1 MWACLAIRSK
11 EIRILSDLRKK
22 PQRRGGSLL
31 GPFDFFEA
39 FVMRKFRV
47 VIIAA
52 AIGFFLLWLLGR
64 GAGPSIEDGSI
75 LVLPIAGRYVE
86 SQDPSLLARIL
97 TDAGMS
103 FAALLSE
110 MKKAERDDRLSRV
123 VLRIRKLAI
132 GWGQAQELRDAI
144 RRLRE
149 AGRRPIAYLEV
160 AGFGANIEYYVAS
173 AADEVQI
180 APAGFGGVVGLA
192 GEYFFL
198 GQMWKKF
205 GIEFDVARAGRYKS
219 AVETLTGDEMSDA
232 YREAAN
238 SLLDSINHQ
247 FISGIAESRGLTSA
261 TVRAVID
268 RAPMTPPEMVK
279 HGLVDRI
286 AFFDELLA
294 SFDGPIVEA
303 IDYAKIDPE
312 SLGFD
317 PVARFALVYGSGN
330 VVVGRGRTNSRGN
343 PVMASDTVAD
353 ALEGAADDSDIDAII
368 FRIDSPGGSVLAADI
383 IWRALEVAKQSGKPL
398 IASFSNVAA
407 SGGYYVAAGA
417 DAILAPPGS
426 VTGSIGVFALRPVL
440 KGLLDKLDI
449 KVERMTRGAHADFQ
463 FASQPLSPETAAIMD
478 REVEAIYRLFVERVA
493 AGRKLDFQKV
503 DRIAQGRIWTGEQ
516 ALERGLIDELGGLSE
531 AVLRAKRVLGLD
543 ADADV
548 ALVPYPAADSLV
560 KQLTDTLRLLSLEVV
575 PDSPLKDFAERV
587 QTWFEAVP
595 VGEPAL
601 VPPFVFD
608 IR

>member
-1 MWACLAIRSK
+1 
-11 EIRILSDLRKK
+11 
-22 PQRRGGSLL
+22 
-31 GPFDFFEA
+31 
-39 FVMRKFRV
+39 MRKSRV
-47 VIIAA
+47 VIVVAVF
-52 AIGFFLLWLLGR
+52 GLVLLWLLVR
-64 GAGPSIEDGSI
+64 SEGPSIADGSI
-75 LVLPIAGRYVE
+75 LVLPIEGHYVE
-86 SQDPSLLARIL
+86 SQDPSLLAQIL
-97 TDAGMS
+97 TDADMS
-103 FAALLSE
+103 FAGLLSE

-123 VLRIRKLAI
+123 VLRIRNLAI

-144 RRLRE
+144 ARLRD
-149 AGRRPIAYLEV
+149 AGRQPIAYLEV

-205 GIEFDVARAGRYKS
+205 GIEFDVSRAGRFKS

-238 SLLDSINHQ
+238 SLLDSINQQ
-247 FISGIAESRGLTSA
+247 FVSGIAESRGMTSA
-261 TVRAVID
+261 AVRAVID
-268 RAPMTPPEMVK
+268 RAPMTPNEMVK
-279 HGLVDRI
+279 HHLVDRI
-286 AFFDELLA
+286 AFFDELLE

-303 IDYAKIDPE
+303 SEYAQVDLA

-317 PVARFALVYGSGN
+317 PVAQFALIYGSGN
-330 VVVGRGRTNSRGN
+330 VVVGRGRVNSRGS

-353 ALEGAADDSDIDAII
+353 AIEAAADDPNIDAII

-383 IWRALEVAKQSGKPL
+383 IWRALEVAKQSEKPL

-417 DAILAPPGS
+417 DTILASPGS
-426 VTGSIGVFALRPVL
+426 VTGSIGVFALRPVF

-449 KVERMTRGAHADFQ
+449 NVETLTRGAHADLLL
-463 FASQPLSPETAAIMD
+463 ASQPLSPETAAIID
-478 REVEAIYRLFVERVA
+478 REIEAIYQLFLERVA
-493 AGRKLDFQKV
+493 DGRRLDLQAV
-503 DRIAQGRIWTGEQ
+503 DRIAQGRVWTGEQ
-516 ALERGLIDELGGLSE
+516 ALERGLIDGLGGLNE
-531 AVLRAKRVLGLD
+531 AVLRGKQALGLD
-543 ADADV
+543 AEADV
-548 ALVPYPAADSLV
+548 ALIPYPEDDSLIA
-560 KQLTDTLRLLSLEVV
+560 QLTDTLRRVSLEVV
-575 PDSPLKDFAERV
+575 PDSPLKGLAERV
-587 QTWFEAVP
+587 QAWFDAAP
-595 VGEPAL
+595 VGAPAL

>member
-1 MWACLAIRSK
+1 
-11 EIRILSDLRKK
+11 
-22 PQRRGGSLL
+22 
-31 GPFDFFEA
+31 
-39 FVMRKFRV
+39 MRKTRV
-47 VIIAA
+47 LIFVA
-52 AIGFFLLWLLGR
+52 AIGLVLLWLLGR
-64 GAGPSIEDGSI
+64 SEGPVIEDGSI
-75 LVLPIAGRYVE
+75 LVLPIEGRYVE
-86 SQDPSLLARIL
+86 SQDPSLLAQIL
-97 TDAGMS
+97 TDTGMS

-123 VLRIRKLAI
+123 VLRIRTLAI

-247 FISGIAESRGLTSA
+247 FISGIAESRDLTPA

-268 RAPMTPPEMVK
+268 RAPMTPREMLN
-279 HGLVDRI
+279 HNLVDEI

-294 SFDGPIVEA
+294 SFDGPTVEA
-303 IDYAKIDPE
+303 SDYAQIDLA

-317 PVARFALVYGSGN
+317 PVAQFALVYGSGS
-330 VVVGRGRTNSRGN
+330 VVVGEGRASSRGN

-353 ALEGAADDSDIDAII
+353 ALEAAADDPEIDAII
-368 FRIDSPGGSVLAADI
+368 FRIDSPGGSVLASDI

-426 VTGSIGVFALRPVL
+426 LTGSIGVFALRPVL

-449 KVERMTRGAHADFQ
+449 NVEKMTRGAHADLLI
-463 FASQPLSPETAAIMD
+463 ASQPLSPETAAILD
-478 REVEAIYRLFVERVA
+478 REIEAIYRLFIERVA
-493 AGRKLDFQKV
+493 AGRKLDLQKV
-503 DRIAQGRIWTGEQ
+503 DAMAQGRVWTGEQ
-516 ALERGLIDELGGLSE
+516 ALGLGLIDELGGLSE
-531 AVLRAKRVLGLD
+531 AVLRAKLALDLD

-548 ALVPYPAADSLV
+548 ALMPYPEAGTLAQ
-560 KQLTDTLRLLSLEVV
+560 QLTDTLRRISLEVV
-575 PDSPLKDFAERV
+575 QDSPLQNFAERV
-587 QTWFEAVP
+587 QIWFDAVP
-595 VGEPAL
+595 VGAPAL
-601 VPPFVFD
+601 VPPFAFD
-608 IR
+608 IK

>member
-1 MWACLAIRSK
+1 
-11 EIRILSDLRKK
+11 
-22 PQRRGGSLL
+22 
-31 GPFDFFEA
+31 
-39 FVMRKFRV
+39 MRKTRV
-47 VIIAA
+47 LIVVA
-52 AIGFFLLWLLGR
+52 AIGLVLLWLLGR
-64 GAGPSIEDGSI
+64 SEGPVIEDGSI
-75 LVLPIAGRYVE
+75 LVLPIEGRYVE

-97 TDAGMS
+97 TDTGMS

-123 VLRIRKLAI
+123 VLRIRTLAI

-149 AGRRPIAYLEV
+149 AGRRPVAYLEV

-232 YREAAN
+232 YREVAN

-247 FISGIAESRGLTSA
+247 FISGIAESRGLTPA

-268 RAPMTPPEMVK
+268 RAPMTPQEMLR
-279 HGLVDRI
+279 HDLVDEI

-294 SFDGPIVEA
+294 SFDGPTVEA
-303 IDYAKIDPE
+303 SDYAQIDPA

-317 PVARFALVYGSGN
+317 PVAQFALVYGSGS
-330 VVVGRGRTNSRGN
+330 VVVGEGRASSRGN

-353 ALEGAADDSDIDAII
+353 ALEAAADDPEIDAII

-449 KVERMTRGAHADFQ
+449 NVEYMTRGAHADLLV
-463 FASQPLSPETAAIMD
+463 ASQPLSPETAAILD
-478 REVEAIYRLFVERVA
+478 REIEAIYRLFIERVA
-493 AGRKLDFQKV
+493 AGRKIDLQKV
-503 DRIAQGRIWTGEQ
+503 DAIAQGRVWTGEQ
-516 ALERGLIDELGGLSE
+516 ALERGLIDELGGLSQ
-531 AVLRAKRVLGLD
+531 AVLRAKLALDLD

-548 ALVPYPAADSLV
+548 ALIPYPEADTLAQ
-560 KQLTDTLRLLSLEVV
+560 QLTDTLRRISLEVV
-575 PDSPLKDFAERV
+575 QDSPLQNLAERV
-587 QTWFEAVP
+587 QVWFDAAP
-595 VGEPAL
+595 VGAPAL
-601 VPPFVFD
+601 VPPFAFD
-608 IR
+608 IK

>member
-1 MWACLAIRSK
+1 
-11 EIRILSDLRKK
+11 
-22 PQRRGGSLL
+22 
-31 GPFDFFEA
+31 
-39 FVMRKFRV
+39 MRKSRV
-47 VIIAA
+47 VIVVAVF
-52 AIGFFLLWLLGR
+52 GLVLLWLLVR
-64 GAGPSIEDGSI
+64 SEGPSIADGSI
-75 LVLPIAGRYVE
+75 LVLPIEGHYVE
-86 SQDPSLLARIL
+86 SQDPSLLAQIL
-97 TDAGMS
+97 TDADMS
-103 FAALLSE
+103 FAGLLSE

-123 VLRIRKLAI
+123 VLRIRNLAI

-144 RRLRE
+144 ARLRD
-149 AGRRPIAYLEV
+149 AGRQPIAYLEV

-205 GIEFDVARAGRYKS
+205 GIEFDVSRAGRFKS

-238 SLLDSINHQ
+238 SLLDSINQQ
-247 FISGIAESRGLTSA
+247 FVSGIAESRGMTSA
-261 TVRAVID
+261 AVRAVID
-268 RAPMTPPEMVK
+268 RAPMTPNEMVK
-279 HGLVDRI
+279 HHLVDRI
-286 AFFDELLA
+286 AFFDELLE

-303 IDYAKIDPE
+303 SEYAQVDLA

-317 PVARFALVYGSGN
+317 PVAQFALIYGSGN
-330 VVVGRGRTNSRGN
+330 VVVGRGRVNSRGS

-353 ALEGAADDSDIDAII
+353 AIEAAADDPDIDAII

-383 IWRALEVAKQSGKPL
+383 IWRALEVAKQSEKPL

-417 DAILAPPGS
+417 DTILASPGS
-426 VTGSIGVFALRPVL
+426 VTGSIGVFALRPVF

-449 KVERMTRGAHADFQ
+449 NVERLMRGAHADLLLT
-463 FASQPLSPETAAIMD
+463 SQPLSPETAAIVD
-478 REVEAIYRLFVERVA
+478 REIEAIYRLFLERVA
-493 AGRKLDFQKV
+493 DGRRLDLQAV
-503 DRIAQGRIWTGEQ
+503 DRIAQGRVWTGEQ
-516 ALERGLIDELGGLSE
+516 ALERGLIDGLGGLNE
-531 AVLRAKRVLGLD
+531 AVLRGKQALGLD
-543 ADADV
+543 AEADV
-548 ALVPYPAADSLV
+548 ALIPYPEDDSLTA
-560 KQLTDTLRLLSLEVV
+560 QLTDTLRRVSLEVV
-575 PDSPLKDFAERV
+575 PDSPLKGLAERV
-587 QTWFEAVP
+587 QAWFDAAP
-595 VGEPAL
+595 VGAPAL

>member
-1 MWACLAIRSK
+1 
-11 EIRILSDLRKK
+11 
-22 PQRRGGSLL
+22 
-31 GPFDFFEA
+31 
-39 FVMRKFRV
+39 MRKTRV
-47 VIIAA
+47 
-52 AIGFFLLWLLGR
+52 AIVVAVFGLVLLWLLVR
-64 GAGPSIEDGSI
+64 SEGPSIAEGSI
-75 LVLPIAGRYVE
+75 LVLPIEGRYVE
-86 SQDPSLLARIL
+86 SRDPSLLARIL
-97 TDAGMS
+97 TDADMS

-110 MKKAERDDRLSRV
+110 MKKAERDDRLSTV
-123 VLRIRKLAI
+123 VLRIRNLSI
-132 GWGQAQELRDAI
+132 GWGQAQELRGAI
-144 RRLRE
+144 QRLRD

-192 GEYFFL
+192 GEYLFL

-238 SLLDSINHQ
+238 SLLDSINQQ
-247 FISGIAESRGLTSA
+247 FISGIAKSRGLTPA

-268 RAPMTPPEMVK
+268 RAPMTPPEMLN
-279 HGLVDRI
+279 HHLVDRI

-294 SFDGPIVEA
+294 SFDGPTVEA
-303 IDYAKIDPE
+303 SEYAQIDPA

-317 PVARFALVYGSGN
+317 PVAQFALVYGSGN
-330 VVVGRGRTNSRGN
+330 VVVGKGRSSSRGN

-353 ALEGAADDSDIDAII
+353 ALEAAADDPDIDAII

-383 IWRALEVAKQSGKPL
+383 IWRALEVAKQSEKPL

-440 KGLLDKLDI
+440 KGLLEKLDI
-449 KVERMTRGAHADFQ
+449 NVETMTRGAHADLLVT
-463 FASQPLSPETAAIMD
+463 SEPLSVETAELID
-478 REVEAIYRLFVERVA
+478 REVEAIYRLFIERVA
-493 AGRKLDFQKV
+493 AGRKLDLQVV
-503 DRIAQGRIWTGEQ
+503 DGIAQGRVWSGEQ
-516 ALERGLIDELGGLSE
+516 ALARGLIDELGGLSE
-531 AVLRAKRVLGLD
+531 AVLRAKLALGLD

-548 ALVPYPAADSLV
+548 ALIPYPDVDSLTE
-560 KQLTDTLRLLSLEVV
+560 QLIDTLRQISLEVV
-575 PDSPLKDFAERV
+575 LDSPLNSLAERA
-587 QTWFEAVP
+587 QTWFDAVP
-595 VGEPAL
+595 AGAPVL
-601 VPPFVFD
+601 VPPFVLD

>member
-1 MWACLAIRSK
+1 
-11 EIRILSDLRKK
+11 
-22 PQRRGGSLL
+22 
-31 GPFDFFEA
+31 
-39 FVMRKFRV
+39 MRKTRV
-47 VIIAA
+47 VIVAA
-52 AIGFFLLWLLGR
+52 AIGLVLLWLLLR
-64 GAGPSIEDGSI
+64 SEGPSIEDGSI

-110 MKKAERDDRLSRV
+110 MKKAERDDRISTV
-123 VLRIRKLAI
+123 VLRIRNLAI

-160 AGFGANIEYYVAS
+160 AGFSANLEYYVAS
-173 AADEVQI
+173 AADEVLI
-180 APAGFGGVVGLA
+180 APAGFGGIVGLA

-247 FISGIAESRGLTSA
+247 FISGIAESRDLTPA
-261 TVRAVID
+261 TVRTVID
-268 RAPMTPPEMVK
+268 IAPMTPRDMVK
-279 HGLVDRI
+279 HGLVDEI
-286 AFFDELLA
+286 AFFDELLE

-303 IDYAKIDPE
+303 GDYAQIDPA

-317 PVARFALVYGSGN
+317 PVAQFALVYGSGN
-330 VVVGRGRTNSRGN
+330 VVVGKGRASSRGN

-353 ALEGAADDSDIDAII
+353 ALEAAAEDPEIDAII

-383 IWRALEVAKQSGKPL
+383 IWRSVEVAKQSEKPL

-417 DAILAPPGS
+417 DAILAPPAS

-449 KVERMTRGAHADFQ
+449 NVERMTRGAHADLLI
-463 FASQPLSPETAAIMD
+463 ASQPLSPETAEVLD
-478 REVEAIYRLFVERVA
+478 REIEAIYRLFIERVA
-493 AGRKLDFQKV
+493 EGRELDKREV
-503 DRIAQGRIWTGEQ
+503 HGVAQGRVWTGEQ
-516 ALERGLIDELGGLSE
+516 AFERGLIDELGGLSQ
-531 AVLRAKRVLGLD
+531 AVLRAKQALNLD

-548 ALVPYPAADSLV
+548 ALVPYPEVGSLV
-560 KQLTDTLRLLSLEVV
+560 DQLTDTLRRVSLEAM
-575 PDSPLKDFAERV
+575 PASSLEGLAERL
-587 QTWFEAVP
+587 QTWFEAAP
-595 VGEPAL
+595 IEAPAL
-601 VPPFVFD
+601 VPPFALD

>member
-1 MWACLAIRSK
+1 
-11 EIRILSDLRKK
+11 
-22 PQRRGGSLL
+22 
-31 GPFDFFEA
+31 
-39 FVMRKFRV
+39 MRKTRV
-47 VIIAA
+47 VIVAA
-52 AIGFFLLWLLGR
+52 VIGLFLLWLLVR
-64 GAGPSIEDGSI
+64 SEGPSIEDGSI
-75 LVLPIAGRYVE
+75 LVLPIEGSYVE

-110 MKKAERDDRLSRV
+110 MKKAERDDRLSTV
-123 VLRIRKLAI
+123 VLRIRNLAI

-160 AGFGANIEYYVAS
+160 AGFSANLEYYVAS

-180 APAGFGGVVGLA
+180 APAGFGGIVGLA

-247 FISGIAESRGLTSA
+247 FVSGIAESRDLTPA
-261 TVRAVID
+261 TVRTVID
-268 RAPMTPPEMVK
+268 IAPMTPRDMLK
-279 HGLVDRI
+279 HGLVDEI

-294 SFDGPIVEA
+294 SLDGPIVEA
-303 IDYAKIDPE
+303 SDYAQIDPA

-317 PVARFALVYGSGN
+317 PVAQFALVYGSGN
-330 VVVGRGRTNSRGN
+330 VVVGKGRASSRGN
-343 PVMASDTVAD
+343 PVMASDTVAA
-353 ALEGAADDSDIDAII
+353 ALEAAAGDPKIDAII

-383 IWRALEVAKQSGKPL
+383 IWRSVEVAKQSEKPL

-417 DAILAPPGS
+417 DAILAPPAS

-449 KVERMTRGAHADFQ
+449 NVERMTRGAHADLLI
-463 FASQPLSPETAAIMD
+463 ASQPLSKETAEILD
-478 REVEAIYRLFVERVA
+478 REIEAIYRLFIERVA
-493 AGRKLDFQKV
+493 EGRELDKREV
-503 DRIAQGRIWTGEQ
+503 HGVAQGRVWTGEQ
-516 ALERGLIDELGGLSE
+516 AFERGLIDELGGLSQ
-531 AVLRAKRVLGLD
+531 AVLRAKRALNLD

-548 ALVPYPAADSLV
+548 ALVPYPEVGSFVD
-560 KQLTDTLRLLSLEVV
+560 QLTDTLRRVSLEAI
-575 PDSPLKDFAERV
+575 PASSLEGLAERL
-587 QTWFEAVP
+587 QTWIEAAP
-595 VGEPAL
+595 IEAPAL
-601 VPPFVFD
+601 VPPFAID
-608 IR
+608 IK

>member
-1 MWACLAIRSK
+1 
-11 EIRILSDLRKK
+11 
-22 PQRRGGSLL
+22 
-31 GPFDFFEA
+31 
-39 FVMRKFRV
+39 MRKTRV
-47 VIIAA
+47 LIVVA
-52 AIGFFLLWLLGR
+52 AIGLVLLWLLGR
-64 GAGPSIEDGSI
+64 SEGPVIEDGSI
-75 LVLPIAGRYVE
+75 LVLPIEGRYVE
-86 SQDPSLLARIL
+86 SQDPSLLAQIL
-97 TDAGMS
+97 TDTGMS

-123 VLRIRKLAI
+123 VLRIRTLAI

-232 YREAAN
+232 YREVAN

-247 FISGIAESRGLTSA
+247 FISGIAESRGLTPA

-268 RAPMTPPEMVK
+268 RAPMTPQEMLR
-279 HGLVDRI
+279 HDLVDEI

-294 SFDGPIVEA
+294 SFDGPTVEA
-303 IDYAKIDPE
+303 SDYAQIDPA

-317 PVARFALVYGSGN
+317 PVAQFALVYGSGS
-330 VVVGRGRTNSRGN
+330 VVVGEGRASSRGN

-353 ALEGAADDSDIDAII
+353 ALEAAADDPEIDAII

-383 IWRALEVAKQSGKPL
+383 IWRALEVAKQSEKPL

-449 KVERMTRGAHADFQ
+449 NVEYMTRGAHADLLV
-463 FASQPLSPETAAIMD
+463 ASQPLSPETAAILD
-478 REVEAIYRLFVERVA
+478 REIEAIYRLFIERVA
-493 AGRKLDFQKV
+493 AGRKIDLQKV
-503 DRIAQGRIWTGEQ
+503 DAIAQGRVWTGEQ

-531 AVLRAKRVLGLD
+531 AVLRAKLALDLD

-548 ALVPYPAADSLV
+548 ALMPYPEADTLV
-560 KQLTDTLRLLSLEVV
+560 QQLTDTLRRISLEVV
-575 PDSPLKDFAERV
+575 QDSPLQNLAERV
-587 QTWFEAVP
+587 QVWFDAAP
-595 VGEPAL
+595 VGAPAL
-601 VPPFVFD
+601 VPPFAFD
-608 IR
+608 IK

>member
-1 MWACLAIRSK
+1 
-11 EIRILSDLRKK
+11 
-22 PQRRGGSLL
+22 
-31 GPFDFFEA
+31 
-39 FVMRKFRV
+39 MRKSR
-47 VIIAA
+47 VIIVAA
-52 AIGFFLLWLLGR
+52 AVVLVLLWLLVRSGS
-64 GAGPSIEDGSI
+64 PSIEDGSI
-75 LVLPIAGRYVE
+75 LILPIQGSYVE

-97 TDAGMS
+97 TDTGMS
-103 FAALLSE
+103 FASLLSE
-110 MKKAERDDRLSRV
+110 MKKAERDDRISRV
-123 VLRIRKLAI
+123 VLRIRELAI

-149 AGRRPIAYLEV
+149 AGRSPIAYLEV
-160 AGFGANIEYYVAS
+160 AAFGANIEYYVAS
-173 AADEVQI
+173 AADEIQI
-180 APAGFGGVVGLA
+180 APAGFGGVIGLA
-192 GEYFFL
+192 GEYLFL

-238 SLLDSINHQ
+238 SLLDSINGQ
-247 FISGIAESRGLTSA
+247 FISGIAESRGMTSE

-268 RAPMTPPEMVK
+268 RAPMTPPDMLK
-279 HGLVDRI
+279 HDLVDQI
-286 AFFDELLA
+286 AFFDELLE
-294 SFDGPIVEA
+294 SFDEPTVEA
-303 IDYAKIDPE
+303 SEYAQVDLA

-317 PVARFALVYGSGN
+317 PVAQFALVYGSGN
-330 VVVGRGRTNSRGN
+330 VVVGKGGASSSGN

-353 ALEGAADDSDIDAII
+353 ALETAADDPDIDAII

-440 KGLLDKLDI
+440 KGLLEKLEI
-449 KVERMTRGAHADFQ
+449 NVESMTRGAHADLLIT
-463 FASQPLSPETAAIMD
+463 SKPLSPETAAIMD

-493 AGRKLDFQKV
+493 AGRKLDLRKV
-503 DRIAQGRIWTGEQ
+503 DRVAQGRVWTGEQ

-531 AVLRAKRVLGLD
+531 AVLRAKQALGLD

-548 ALVPYPAADSLV
+548 ALVPYPEADSLTE
-560 KQLTDTLRLLSLEVV
+560 QLTDTFRRISLELV
-575 PDSPLKDFAERV
+575 PDSPLTGLAERV
-587 QTWFEAVP
+587 QTWFEAAPAGAP
-595 VGEPAL
+595 VL
-601 VPPFVFD
+601 VPPFVLD

>member
-1 MWACLAIRSK
+1 
-11 EIRILSDLRKK
+11 
-22 PQRRGGSLL
+22 
-31 GPFDFFEA
+31 
-39 FVMRKFRV
+39 
-47 VIIAA
+47 
-52 AIGFFLLWLLGR
+52 
-64 GAGPSIEDGSI
+64 
-75 LVLPIAGRYVE
+75 
-86 SQDPSLLARIL
+86 
-97 TDAGMS
+97 MS
-103 FAALLSE
+103 FATLLSE

-123 VLRIRKLAI
+123 VLRIRNLDI

-144 RRLRE
+144 GRLRE

-160 AGFGANIEYYVAS
+160 VGFSANIEYYVAS

-205 GIEFDVARAGRYKS
+205 GIDFDVARAGRYKS

-232 YREAAN
+232 YRDVAN

-247 FISGIAESRGLTSA
+247 FISGIAESRGLTFA

-268 RAPMTPPEMVK
+268 RAPMTPPEMVE
-279 HGLVDRI
+279 HHLVDKI

-294 SFDGPIVEA
+294 SFGGPTVKASEYEQVDLA
-303 IDYAKIDPE
+303 

-317 PVARFALVYGSGN
+317 PVSQFALVYGSGN
-330 VVVGRGRTNSRGN
+330 VVVGAGRASSSGN

-353 ALEGAADDSDIDAII
+353 ALEEAADDPNIDAII
-368 FRIDSPGGSVLAADI
+368 FRIDSPGGSVLASDI
-383 IWRALEVAKQSGKPL
+383 IWRALEVAKQSEKPL

-426 VTGSIGVFALRPVL
+426 LTGSIGVFALRPVL
-440 KGLLDKLDI
+440 QGILDKLDI
-449 KVERMTRGAHADFQ
+449 NVETMTRGAHADLLI
-463 FASQPLSPETAAIMD
+463 ASRPLSPETAAIMD
-478 REVEAIYRLFVERVA
+478 REIESIYRLFIERVA
-493 AGRKLDFQKV
+493 AGRKLDLQKV
-503 DRIAQGRIWTGEQ
+503 DGIAQGRVWTGEQ
-516 ALERGLIDELGGLSE
+516 ALERGLIDELGGLHE
-531 AVLRAKRVLGLD
+531 AVLRAKQALDLD

-548 ALVPYPAADSLV
+548 ALIPYPEVGSLV
-560 KQLTDTLRLLSLEVV
+560 EQLTDTLRRISLEVA
-575 PDSPLKDFAERV
+575 PDSPLKSLAERV
-587 QTWFEAVP
+587 QTWFDAAP
-595 VGEPAL
+595 VGAPVL

>member
-1 MWACLAIRSK
+1 
-11 EIRILSDLRKK
+11 
-22 PQRRGGSLL
+22 
-31 GPFDFFEA
+31 
-39 FVMRKFRV
+39 MRKSRV
-47 VIIAA
+47 VIVVAVF
-52 AIGFFLLWLLGR
+52 GLVLLWLLVR
-64 GAGPSIEDGSI
+64 SEGPSIADGSI
-75 LVLPIAGRYVE
+75 LVLPIEGHYVE
-86 SQDPSLLARIL
+86 SQDPSLLAQIL
-97 TDAGMS
+97 TDADMS
-103 FAALLSE
+103 FAGLLSE

-123 VLRIRKLAI
+123 VLRIRNLAI

-144 RRLRE
+144 ARLRD
-149 AGRRPIAYLEV
+149 AGRQPIAYLEV

-205 GIEFDVARAGRYKS
+205 GIEFDVSRAGRFKS

-238 SLLDSINHQ
+238 SLLDSINQQ
-247 FISGIAESRGLTSA
+247 FVSGIAESRGMTSA
-261 TVRAVID
+261 AVRAVID
-268 RAPMTPPEMVK
+268 RAPMTPNEMVK
-279 HGLVDRI
+279 HHLVDRI
-286 AFFDELLA
+286 AFFDELLE

-303 IDYAKIDPE
+303 SEYAQVDLA

-317 PVARFALVYGSGN
+317 PVAQFALIYGSGN
-330 VVVGRGRTNSRGN
+330 VVVGRGRVNSRGS

-353 ALEGAADDSDIDAII
+353 AIEAAADDPDIDAII

-383 IWRALEVAKQSGKPL
+383 IWRALEVAKQSEKPL

-417 DAILAPPGS
+417 DTILASPGS
-426 VTGSIGVFALRPVL
+426 VTGSIGVFALRPVF

-449 KVERMTRGAHADFQ
+449 NVETLTRGAHADLLLT
-463 FASQPLSPETAAIMD
+463 SQPLSPETAAIID
-478 REVEAIYRLFVERVA
+478 REIEAIYQLFLERVA
-493 AGRKLDFQKV
+493 DGRRLDLQAV
-503 DRIAQGRIWTGEQ
+503 DRIAQGRVWTGEQ
-516 ALERGLIDELGGLSE
+516 ALERGLIDGLGGLNE
-531 AVLRAKRVLGLD
+531 AVLRGKQALGLD
-543 ADADV
+543 AEADV
-548 ALVPYPAADSLV
+548 ALIPYPEDDSLIA
-560 KQLTDTLRLLSLEVV
+560 QLTDTLRRVSLEVV
-575 PDSPLKDFAERV
+575 PDSPLKGLAERV
-587 QTWFEAVP
+587 QAWFDAAP
-595 VGEPAL
+595 VGAPAL

>member
-1 MWACLAIRSK
+1 
-11 EIRILSDLRKK
+11 
-22 PQRRGGSLL
+22 
-31 GPFDFFEA
+31 
-39 FVMRKFRV
+39 MRKFRV
-47 VIIAA
+47 LIIVAA
-52 AIGFFLLWLLGR
+52 VGLVLLWLFVGDR
-64 GAGPSIEDGSI
+64 GPSIEDGSI
-75 LVLPIAGRYVE
+75 LVLPIEGSYVE
-86 SQDPSLLARIL
+86 AQDPSLLARIL

-110 MKKAERDDRLSRV
+110 LKKAERDDRLSTV
-123 VLRIRKLAI
+123 VLRVRNLAI

-144 RRLRE
+144 RRLAE
-149 AGRRPIAYLEV
+149 AGRRPVAYLEV
-160 AGFGANIEYYVAS
+160 AGFGANLEYYVAS

-192 GEYFFL
+192 GEYLFL

-238 SLLDSINHQ
+238 SLLDSINDQ
-247 FISGIAESRGLTSA
+247 FVSGIAESRRLTPA
-261 TVRAVID
+261 AVRIIID
-268 RAPMTPPEMVK
+268 HAPMTPREMVK

-286 AFFDELLA
+286 AFFDELLE
-294 SFDGPIVEA
+294 SFDGAIVEA
-303 IDYAKIDPE
+303 SDYAQIDPA

-317 PVARFALVYGSGN
+317 PVAQFALVYGSGS
-330 VVVGRGRTNSRGN
+330 VVVGKGRSSSRGN

-353 ALEGAADDSDIDAII
+353 ALEEAADDPDIDAII

-383 IWRALEVAKQSGKPL
+383 IWRSLEVAKQSGKPL

-440 KGLLDKLDI
+440 KGLLEKLEI
-449 KVERMTRGAHADFQ
+449 NVETMTRGAHADLRI
-463 FASQPLSPETAAIMD
+463 ASQPLSPETAAILD
-478 REVEAIYRLFVERVA
+478 REIEAIYRLFIERVA
-493 AGRKLDFQKV
+493 AGRELDLQQV
-503 DRIAQGRIWTGEQ
+503 DGVAQGRIWTGAQ
-516 ALERGLIDELGGLSE
+516 AFERGLVDELGGLSQ
-531 AVLRAKRVLGLD
+531 AVMRAKKALGLD

-548 ALVPYPAADSLV
+548 ALVPYPEVGSLAD
-560 KQLTDTLRLLSLEVV
+560 QLADTFRRVSLEAL
-575 PDSPLKDFAERV
+575 PASPLKGLAERV
-587 QTWFEAVP
+587 HTWFDAAPVEA
-595 VGEPAL
+595 PAL
-601 VPPFVFD
+601 VPPFAFD

>member
-1 MWACLAIRSK
+1 
-11 EIRILSDLRKK
+11 
-22 PQRRGGSLL
+22 
-31 GPFDFFEA
+31 
-39 FVMRKFRV
+39 MRKTRV
-47 VIIAA
+47 VIVVA
-52 AIGFFLLWLLGR
+52 AIGLFLLWLLGR
-64 GAGPSIEDGSI
+64 GGGPEIEHGST
-75 LVLPIAGRYVE
+75 LVLPIEGPYVE

-97 TDAGMS
+97 TDTGMS
-103 FAALLSE
+103 FASLLSE

-123 VLRIRKLAI
+123 VLRIRTLDI

-149 AGRRPIAYLEV
+149 AGRHPIAYLEV

-205 GIEFDVARAGRYKS
+205 GIDFDVARAGRYKS

-232 YREAAN
+232 YREVAN

-247 FISGIAESRGLTSA
+247 FISGIAESRDLTRA
-261 TVRAVID
+261 TVRDVID
-268 RAPMTPPEMVK
+268 RAPMTPRDMLK
-279 HGLVDRI
+279 HDLVDEI

-294 SFDGPIVEA
+294 SFDGPTVEA
-303 IDYAKIDPE
+303 SDYAQVDPA

-317 PVARFALVYGSGN
+317 PVAQFALVYGSGS
-330 VVVGRGRTNSRGN
+330 VIVGDGRSSSSGN
-343 PVMASDTVAD
+343 PVMASDTVTD
-353 ALEGAADDSDIDAII
+353 ALEAAADDPEIDAII

-383 IWRALEVAKQSGKPL
+383 IWRALEAAKQSGKPV

-449 KVERMTRGAHADFQ
+449 NVERMKRGAHADIL

-478 REVEAIYRLFVERVA
+478 REIEAIYRLFIERVA
-493 AGRKLDFQKV
+493 AGRELDLQKV
-503 DRIAQGRIWTGEQ
+503 DAIAQGRVWTGEQ
-516 ALERGLIDELGGLSE
+516 ALQRGLIDELGGLSE
-531 AVLRAKRVLGLD
+531 AVLRAKLALDLD

-548 ALVPYPAADSLV
+548 ALMPYPEIETLAQQV
-560 KQLTDTLRLLSLEVV
+560 TDTLRRISLEVAQG
-575 PDSPLKDFAERV
+575 SPLQDLAERMPI
-587 QTWFEAVP
+587 WFDAAP
-595 VGEPAL
+595 VGAPAL
-601 VPPFVFD
+601 VPPFAFD

>member
-1 MWACLAIRSK
+1 
-11 EIRILSDLRKK
+11 
-22 PQRRGGSLL
+22 
-31 GPFDFFEA
+31 
-39 FVMRKFRV
+39 MRKSRV
-47 VIIAA
+47 LIVAA
-52 AIGFFLLWLLGR
+52 VVGFVLLWLLVR
-64 GAGPSIEDGSI
+64 SEGPSIEDGSI
-75 LVLPIAGRYVE
+75 LVLPIEGRYVE
-86 SQDPSLLARIL
+86 SQDPSLLARIF
-97 TDAGMS
+97 TDTGMS

-110 MKKAERDDRLSRV
+110 MNKAERDDRLSRV

-144 RRLRE
+144 GRLRE
-149 AGRRPIAYLEV
+149 AGRRPVAYLEV
-160 AGFGANIEYYVAS
+160 AGFSANIEYYVAS

-205 GIEFDVARAGRYKS
+205 GIDFDVARAGRYKS
-219 AVETLTGDEMSDA
+219 AIETLTGDEMSDA

-247 FISGIAESRGLTSA
+247 FVTGIAESRGLTFA

-279 HGLVDRI
+279 HHLVDKI

-294 SFDGPIVEA
+294 SFGGPTVKASE
-303 IDYAKIDPE
+303 YAQVDLA

-317 PVARFALVYGSGN
+317 PVSQFALIYGSGN
-330 VVVGRGRTNSRGN
+330 VVVGKGRENPRGN
-343 PVMASDTVAD
+343 PVMASDTVAG
-353 ALEGAADDSDIDAII
+353 ALEEAANDPDIDAII
-368 FRIDSPGGSVLAADI
+368 FRIDSPGGSVLASDI
-383 IWRALEVAKQSGKPL
+383 IWRALEVAKQSKKPL

-440 KGLLDKLDI
+440 EGLLDKLDI
-449 KVERMTRGAHADFQ
+449 GVETLTRGAHADLLI
-463 FASQPLSPETAAIMD
+463 ASRPLSPETAAIMD
-478 REVEAIYRLFVERVA
+478 REIEAIYQLFIERVA
-493 AGRKLDFQKV
+493 SGRKLDLQTV
-503 DRIAQGRIWTGEQ
+503 DGMAQGRVWTGEQ
-516 ALERGLIDELGGLSE
+516 ALERGLIDELGGLRE
-531 AVLRAKRVLGLD
+531 AVLRAKQALDID

-548 ALVPYPAADSLV
+548 ALIPYPEVGSLTE
-560 KQLTDTLRLLSLEVV
+560 QLADTLRRISLEVV
-575 PDSPLKDFAERV
+575 PDSPLRGLAERV
-587 QTWFEAVP
+587 QTWLEAAPIGAP
-595 VGEPAL
+595 VL

>member
-1 MWACLAIRSK
+1 
-11 EIRILSDLRKK
+11 
-22 PQRRGGSLL
+22 
-31 GPFDFFEA
+31 
-39 FVMRKFRV
+39 MRKSRV
-47 VIIAA
+47 VIVVAVF
-52 AIGFFLLWLLGR
+52 GLVLLWLLVR
-64 GAGPSIEDGSI
+64 SEGPSIADGSI
-75 LVLPIAGRYVE
+75 LVLPIEGHYVE
-86 SQDPSLLARIL
+86 SQDPSLLAQIL
-97 TDAGMS
+97 TDADMS
-103 FAALLSE
+103 FAGLLSE

-123 VLRIRKLAI
+123 VLRIRNLAI

-144 RRLRE
+144 ARLRD
-149 AGRRPIAYLEV
+149 AGRQPIAYLEV

-205 GIEFDVARAGRYKS
+205 GIEFDVSRAGRFKS

-238 SLLDSINHQ
+238 SLLDSINQQ
-247 FISGIAESRGLTSA
+247 FVSGIAESRGMTSA
-261 TVRAVID
+261 AVRAVID
-268 RAPMTPPEMVK
+268 RAPMTPNEMVK
-279 HGLVDRI
+279 HHLVDRI
-286 AFFDELLA
+286 AFFDELLE

-303 IDYAKIDPE
+303 SEYAQVDLA

-317 PVARFALVYGSGN
+317 PVAQFALIYGSGN
-330 VVVGRGRTNSRGN
+330 VVVGRGRVNSRGS

-353 ALEGAADDSDIDAII
+353 AIEAAADDPDIDAII

-383 IWRALEVAKQSGKPL
+383 IWRALEVAKQSEKPL

-417 DAILAPPGS
+417 DTILASPGS
-426 VTGSIGVFALRPVL
+426 VTGSIGVFALRPVF

-449 KVERMTRGAHADFQ
+449 NVETLTRGAHADLLLT
-463 FASQPLSPETAAIMD
+463 SQPLSPETAAIID
-478 REVEAIYRLFVERVA
+478 REIEAIYQLFLERVA
-493 AGRKLDFQKV
+493 DGRRLDLQAV
-503 DRIAQGRIWTGEQ
+503 DRIAQGRVWTGEQ
-516 ALERGLIDELGGLSE
+516 ALERGLIDGLGGLNE
-531 AVLRAKRVLGLD
+531 AVLRGKQALGLD
-543 ADADV
+543 AEADV
-548 ALVPYPAADSLV
+548 ALIPYPEDDSLIA
-560 KQLTDTLRLLSLEVV
+560 QLTDTLRRVSLEIV
-575 PDSPLKDFAERV
+575 PDSPLKGLAERV
-587 QTWFEAVP
+587 QAWFDAAP
-595 VGEPAL
+595 VGAPAL

>member
-1 MWACLAIRSK
+1 
-11 EIRILSDLRKK
+11 
-22 PQRRGGSLL
+22 
-31 GPFDFFEA
+31 
-39 FVMRKFRV
+39 MRKTRV
-47 VIIAA
+47 VIVAA
-52 AIGFFLLWLLGR
+52 AVGLVLLWLLVR
-64 GAGPSIEDGSI
+64 SEGPSIEDGSI
-75 LVLPIAGRYVE
+75 LVLPIEGRYVE
-86 SQDPSLLARIL
+86 AQDPSLLARLL
-97 TDAGMS
+97 TDTGMS

-123 VLRIRKLAI
+123 VLRIRTLAI
-132 GWGQAQELRDAI
+132 GWGQAQELRGAI

-180 APAGFGGVVGLA
+180 APASFGGVVGLA

-238 SLLDSINHQ
+238 SLLDSMIHQ
-247 FISGIAESRGLTSA
+247 FISGIAESRKLTPSA
-261 TVRAVID
+261 VQAIID
-268 RAPMTPPEMVK
+268 IAPMTPRDMVEN
-279 HGLVDRI
+279 GLADEI
-286 AFFDELLA
+286 AFFDELLE
-294 SFDGPIVEA
+294 SLEGPIVEA
-303 IDYAKIDPE
+303 ADYAQIDPA

-317 PVARFALVYGSGN
+317 PVAQFALVYGSGN
-330 VVVGRGRTNSRGN
+330 VVVGDGRATSRGN

-353 ALEGAADDSDIDAII
+353 ALEAAADDPEIDAII

-383 IWRALEVAKQSGKPL
+383 IWRAVEVAKRSGKPL

-417 DAILAPPGS
+417 DAILAPPAS

-449 KVERMTRGAHADFQ
+449 NVETMTRGAHADLLV
-463 FASQPLSPETAAIMD
+463 ASQPLSPETAAILD
-478 REVEAIYRLFVERVA
+478 REIEAIYRLFIERVA
-493 AGRKLDFQKV
+493 AGRKLDLQKV
-503 DRIAQGRIWTGEQ
+503 DAMAQGRVWTGEQ
-516 ALERGLIDELGGLSE
+516 ALDRGLIDELGGLSQ
-531 AVLRAKRVLGLD
+531 AVLRAKKALGLD

-548 ALVPYPAADSLV
+548 ALMPYPEAGTLAQ
-560 KQLTDTLRLLSLEVV
+560 QLTDTLRRISLEVV
-575 PDSPLKDFAERV
+575 QDSPLQNFAERV
-587 QTWFEAVP
+587 QIWFDAVP
-595 VGEPAL
+595 VGAPAL
-601 VPPFVFD
+601 VPPFAFD
-608 IR
+608 IK

>member
-1 MWACLAIRSK
+1 
-11 EIRILSDLRKK
+11 
-22 PQRRGGSLL
+22 
-31 GPFDFFEA
+31 
-39 FVMRKFRV
+39 MRKYRV

-52 AIGFFLLWLLGR
+52 AVGFFLLWLLGR
-64 GAGPSIEDGSI
+64 SEGPSIEDGSV
-75 LVLPIAGRYVE
+75 LVFQIEGRYVE

-97 TDAGMS
+97 TDTSMS

-123 VLRIRKLAI
+123 VLRIRELAI
-132 GWGQAQELRDAI
+132 GWGQAQELRGAI

-160 AGFGANIEYYVAS
+160 AGLGANIEYYVAS

-247 FISGIAESRGLTSA
+247 FISGIAESRGMTSA
-261 TVRAVID
+261 AVRAVID

-279 HGLVDRI
+279 HNLVDQI

-294 SFDGPIVEA
+294 SFDGPIVDA
-303 IDYAKIDPE
+303 IDYAQIDPA

-330 VVVGRGRTNSRGN
+330 VVVGRGRTGSRGN
-343 PVMASDTVAD
+343 PIMASDTVAG
-353 ALEGAADDSDIDAII
+353 ALEAAADDPNIDAII

-383 IWRALEVAKQSGKPL
+383 IWRALEVAKQSEKPL

-426 VTGSIGVFALRPVL
+426 VTGSIGVYALRPVL

-449 KVERMTRGAHADFQ
+449 NVESMTRGAHADLLII
-463 FASQPLSPETAAIMD
+463 SQPLSPETAAIMD

-503 DRIAQGRIWTGEQ
+503 DEVAQGRIWTGEQ
-516 ALERGLIDELGGLSE
+516 ALEHGLIDELGGLSE
-531 AVLRAKRVLGLD
+531 AVLRAKRALGLD

-548 ALVPYPAADSLV
+548 ALVPYPKVGSLAE
-560 KQLTDTLRLLSLEVV
+560 QLTDTLRRISLEVI
-575 PDSPLKDFAERV
+575 PDSPLKGLAGRV
-587 QTWFEAVP
+587 QAWIEAVP
-595 VGEPAL
+595 AGEPAL

>member
-1 MWACLAIRSK
+1 
-11 EIRILSDLRKK
+11 
-22 PQRRGGSLL
+22 
-31 GPFDFFEA
+31 
-39 FVMRKFRV
+39 MRKTRV
-47 VIIAA
+47 VIVVGAF
-52 AIGFFLLWLLGR
+52 GLFLLWLLVR
-64 GAGPSIEDGSI
+64 SEGPLIEDGSI
-75 LVLPIAGRYVE
+75 LVLPIEGRYVE

-97 TDAGMS
+97 TDTGMS

-110 MKKAERDDRLSRV
+110 MMKAERDDRLSRV
-123 VLRIRKLAI
+123 VLRIRTLDI

-144 RRLRE
+144 GRLRE

-160 AGFGANIEYYVAS
+160 AAFSANIEYYVAS

-180 APAGFGGVVGLA
+180 APAGLGGVVGLA
-192 GEYFFL
+192 GEVFFL

-205 GIEFDVARAGRYKS
+205 GIEFDVSRAGRYKS

-247 FISGIAESRGLTSA
+247 FISGIAESRGLTFA
-261 TVRAVID
+261 AVQAVID
-268 RAPMTPPEMVK
+268 RAPMTPHEMVK
-279 HGLVDRI
+279 HHLVDQI

-294 SFDGPIVEA
+294 SFDGPTVEA
-303 IDYAKIDPE
+303 SEYAQIDLA

-317 PVARFALVYGSGN
+317 PVSQIALVYGSGN
-330 VVVGRGRTNSRGN
+330 VVVGNGSVSPRGN

-353 ALEGAADDSDIDAII
+353 ALKDAADDPEIDAII
-368 FRIDSPGGSVLAADI
+368 FRIDSPGGSVLASDI
-383 IWRALEVAKQSGKPL
+383 IWRALEVAKQSKKPL

-426 VTGSIGVFALRPVL
+426 VTGSIGVFAIRPVL
-440 KGLLDKLDI
+440 KGLFDKLDI
-449 KVERMTRGAHADFQ
+449 NVETMKRGAHADLLI
-463 FASQPLSPETAAIMD
+463 ASQPLSPETAAIVD
-478 REVEAIYRLFVERVA
+478 REIEAIYRLFLERVA
-493 AGRKLDFQKV
+493 AGRKRDLQTV
-503 DRIAQGRIWTGEQ
+503 DGIAQGRVWTGEQ
-516 ALERGLIDELGGLSE
+516 ALQRGLIDELGGLRE
-531 AVLRAKRVLGLD
+531 AVLRAKRALGLD

-548 ALVPYPAADSLV
+548 ALIPYPETGSLV
-560 KQLTDTLRLLSLEVV
+560 EQLADTLRRISLEVAL
-575 PDSPLKDFAERV
+575 DSPLKGLAERL
-587 QTWFEAVP
+587 QSGFDAAP
-595 VGEPAL
+595 VGAPVL

>member
-1 MWACLAIRSK
+1 M
-11 EIRILSDLRKK
+11 
-22 PQRRGGSLL
+22 
-31 GPFDFFEA
+31 
-39 FVMRKFRV
+39 V
-47 VIIAA
+47 VAVV
-52 AIGFFLLWLLGR
+52 GLVLLWLLVR
-64 GAGPSIEDGSI
+64 SEGPSIEEGSI
-75 LVLPIAGRYVE
+75 LVLPIEGEYVE

-97 TDAGMS
+97 TDTGMS

-110 MKKAERDDRLSRV
+110 MKKAERDDRLSTV
-123 VLRIRKLAI
+123 VLRVRNLAI

-144 RRLRE
+144 RRLKE
-149 AGRRPIAYLEV
+149 AGRRPVAYLEV
-160 AGFGANIEYYVAS
+160 AGFSANLEYYVAS
-173 AADEVQI
+173 AADEIQI
-180 APAGFGGVVGLA
+180 APAGFGGVIGLA

-247 FISGIAESRGLTSA
+247 FISGIAESRDMTPA
-261 TVRAVID
+261 TVQAVID
-268 RAPMTPPEMVK
+268 AAPMTPRDMVK
-279 HGLVDRI
+279 RGLVDEI

-303 IDYAKIDPE
+303 SDYAQIDPA

-317 PVARFALVYGSGN
+317 PVAQFALVYGSGS
-330 VVVGRGRTNSRGN
+330 VVVGQGRASSRGN
-343 PVMASDTVAD
+343 PVMASDTVAG
-353 ALEGAADDSDIDAII
+353 ALEAAADDPEIDAII
-368 FRIDSPGGSVLAADI
+368 FRIDSPGGSVLASDI
-383 IWRALEVAKQSGKPL
+383 IWRSVEIAKQSEKPL

-426 VTGSIGVFALRPVL
+426 ITGSIGVFALRPVL

-449 KVERMTRGAHADFQ
+449 NVERMTRGAHADLLI
-463 FASQPLSPETAAIMD
+463 ASQPLSPETAAILD
-478 REVEAIYRLFVERVA
+478 REIEAIYRLFIERVA
-493 AGRKLDFQKV
+493 AGRKLDLQTV
-503 DRIAQGRIWTGEQ
+503 DAIAQGRVWTGEQ
-516 ALERGLIDELGGLSE
+516 ALERGLIDELGGLSQ
-531 AVLRAKRVLGLD
+531 AVLRAKQALDLD

-548 ALVPYPAADSLV
+548 ALVPYPEVGSLAD
-560 KQLTDTLRLLSLEVV
+560 QLADTLRRVSLEAK
-575 PDSPLKDFAERV
+575 PASSLEGLAERL
-587 QTWFEAVP
+587 QTWFEAAP
-595 VGEPAL
+595 VEAPAL

>member
-1 MWACLAIRSK
+1 VGL
-11 EIRILSDLRKK
+11 
-22 PQRRGGSLL
+22 
-31 GPFDFFEA
+31 
-39 FVMRKFRV
+39 
-47 VIIAA
+47 
-52 AIGFFLLWLLGR
+52 FLLWLLVR
-64 GAGPSIEDGSI
+64 SEGPLIEDGSI
-75 LVLPIAGRYVE
+75 LVLPIEGRYVE

-97 TDAGMS
+97 TDADTS
-103 FAALLSE
+103 FVSLLSE

-123 VLRIRKLAI
+123 VLRVRNLGI

-144 RRLRE
+144 ERLRK
-149 AGRRPIAYLEV
+149 AGRRPVAYLEV

-238 SLLDSINHQ
+238 SLLDSINQQ

-279 HGLVDRI
+279 SHLVDKI
-286 AFFDELLA
+286 AFFDELLE

-303 IDYAKIDPE
+303 SDYAQVDLA

-317 PVARFALVYGSGN
+317 PVAHFALVYGSGN
-330 VVVGRGRTNSRGN
+330 VVVGNGSASPRGN
-343 PVMASDTVAD
+343 PVMASDAVAD
-353 ALEGAADDSDIDAII
+353 ALEEAAEDPNIDAIS
-368 FRIDSPGGSVLAADI
+368 FRIDSPGGSVLASDI
-383 IWRALEVAKQSGKPL
+383 IWRAVEVAKQSEKPL

-417 DAILAPPGS
+417 DAILASPGS
-426 VTGSIGVFALRPVL
+426 VTGSIGVFALRPVFQ
-440 KGLLDKLDI
+440 GLLDKLDI
-449 KVERMTRGAHADFQ
+449 NVERLTRGAHADLLIT
-463 FASQPLSPETAAIMD
+463 SQPLSPETAAIID
-478 REVEAIYRLFVERVA
+478 REVEAIYQLFIERVA
-493 AGRKLDFQKV
+493 AGRKLDLQSV
-503 DRIAQGRIWTGEQ
+503 DEIAQGRVWTGEQ
-516 ALERGLIDELGGLSE
+516 ALERGLIDGFGGLSE
-531 AVLRAKRVLGLD
+531 AVLRGKQALGLD

-548 ALVPYPAADSLV
+548 ALVAYPDTDSFTDQV
-560 KQLTDTLRLLSLEVV
+560 ADTLRRISLEAI
-575 PDSPLKDFAERV
+575 PNSPLSDLAQRA
-587 QTWFEAVP
+587 QIWFDATP
-595 VGEPAL
+595 VGAPVL
-601 VPPFVFD
+601 VPPFAFE